1 MLLSFLLFQL
11 SIHNKLKSYIT
22 LSPWEL
28 QNHLTTDKLTQFI
41 ITNKNINVSNDG
53 YDFGLTILMSRMIVN
68 HLTNTYLPTLTLL
81 VIVEITLFFEE
92 SQLQVSDYK

>member
-1 MLLSFLLFQL
+1 MSFLLFQL
-11 SIHNKLKSYIT
+11 STHNKLKSYIT
-22 LSPWEL
+22 LIPGKLE
-28 QNHLTTDKLTQFI
+28 NHMTTDKLTQFI
-41 ITNKNINVSNDG
+41 ITNKNIDVSNDG
-53 YDFGLTILMSRMIVN
+53 HDFRLTILMSRMIVN